1 MERLRTVLTQWGEI
15 TYTLTKKRIKN
26 LNLRMDAD
34 GAVALS
40 VPLRCSIQAADEF
53 VVQKSEW
60 IVAHRKKKT
69 ECPVPELLP
78 ELSREACCALL
89 EQSLERMYPLVA
101 VYGVSKPVLKIRKM
115 RTQWGNCHWM
125 QGYITLNTALHRC
138 PEYLRDY
145 VALHELVHFLHHD
158 HGSGFYGAMDTLMPE
173 WRECRRALKYYAV
186 AILD

>member
-1 MERLRTVLTQWGEI
+1 MMVSDWGGRARCVVLGEYLIDHHATV
-15 TYTLTKKRIKN
+15 R
-26 LNLRMDAD
+26 
-34 GAVALS
+34 S
-40 VPLRCSIQAADEF
+40 AA
-53 VVQKSEW
+53 
-60 IVAHRKKKT
+60 
-69 ECPVPELLP
+69 
-78 ELSREACCALL
+78 
-89 EQSLERMYPLVA
+89 A

-125 QGYITLNTALHRC
+125 QGYVTLNTALHRC

-158 HGSGFYGAMDTLMPE
+158 HGSGFYGAMDLLMPE